1 MSSAGRPAEIAGPI
15 ARSGSV
21 RLASLPCT
29 AMNQVLERPGTNQ
42 AGQLPPGQGTA
53 TSEYATP
60 YAARG
65 SGQTSR
71 CRVAWVPGVG
81 WLPRTTFKL
90 RRTVVPERAGAPVR
104 TPVPPGQ
111 LSPY

>member
-1 MSSAGRPAEIAGPI
+1 MSSVGSSAEIAGPI

-42 AGQLPPGQGTA
+42 AGELPPGQGTA

-71 CRVAWVPGVG
+71 CRAAWVPGAGGV
-81 WLPRTTFKL
+81 PVTNFKL
-90 RRTVVPERAGAPVR
+90 RRTGVPKRAEAQTFPA
-104 TPVPPGQ
+104 VPPAE
-111 LSPY
+111 